1 MKLKITI
8 SFLIAI
14 FIYGCD
20 SSDRI
25 WKIFEEEDLLK
36 HPKALKGKKNVSR
49 MPHGTYRKKRFDTKI
64 SF

>member
-20 SSDRI
+20 SSNRI

-36 HPKALKGKKNVSR
+36 TSK
-49 MPHGTYRKKRFDTKI
+49 
-64 SF
+64 SFKMCRLSSGYIPTMAKF